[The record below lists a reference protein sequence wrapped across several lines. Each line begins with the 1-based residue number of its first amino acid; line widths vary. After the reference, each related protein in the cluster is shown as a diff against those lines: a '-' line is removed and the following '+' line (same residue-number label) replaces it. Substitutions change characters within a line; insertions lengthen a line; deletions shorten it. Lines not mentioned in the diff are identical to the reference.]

1 MTTQSRHRPTSAT
14 PSIPP
19 THAFVHLVT
28 LTEASERT
36 GYSTIRIKDQVRRGN
51 IRAYR
56 VGDLF
61 VFRLDDLARLVDFL
75 ESLPPRRT
83 SGRTAA

>member
-1 MTTQSRHRPTSAT
+1 
-14 PSIPP
+14 
-19 THAFVHLVT
+19 
-28 LTEASERT
+28 
-36 GYSTIRIKDQVRRGN
+36 VRRGN